1 MSSPATQE
9 PGPAKPD
16 RKPDPGPAPV
26 GPAVHPTHQQPAE
39 TPTDPGKAPPGPAV
53 EHGGR

>member
-9 PGPAKPD
+9 PGPPKTD

-26 GPAVHPTHQQPAE
+26 GPAIHPSNQTPAE